1 VNLEAHKLAK
11 HNDLN
16 AIDYYN
22 LMMDNIDKVIDKH
35 PKSLKKIEKDKTRA
49 ARAYNKK
56 VKEKSF

>member
-1 VNLEAHKLAK
+1 MAK

-22 LMMDNIDKVIDKH
+22 LMMDNIDKVINKH